1 MTSICWLVLSREPDG
16 LDEMT
21 IEPATGEHVEHHHRS
36 ARERQRKGPMWG
48 CLRWMG
54 CSTIGLFVLLALII
68 GGGWL
73 YLGSSSFAGLVRLRI
88 EKTLESR
95 LGREVFVGPVTI
107 ERGRRSRIIIDGLR
121 IGNAPGAVHPYFATV
136 AQVILTGGIDSFWG
150 RKIGV
155 GRVDV
160 VDPHLYFEIYPDGAK
175 LTHNF
180 PKWNSGP
187 PSRYEIYH
195 LDLGKLYI
203 ARGAFDFL
211 DRRHDITAVATNI
224 TSTINVTSQEDLYA
238 GILSSPQFTL
248 RIQDYLPV
256 TMNMR
261 GKFRFTPDNLE
272 LQSLALEGNRDL
284 RIFLNGH
291 VAPLSEAVYSLHVTS
306 QLGLNHVR
314 EIFKVNKVLD
324 GTIELDTMLRGKAG
338 TFALTGSWLSP
349 KIRADVY
356 DLAAVRGTM
365 NITGD
370 RAAVDIQHA
379 SYGGGTLT
387 GHYDLPQYADP
398 YPMSIDLRYK
408 GVSVEKLFSDWDVKD
423 TGLRGGATGH
433 LVYHWEK
440 DRILA
445 GGGEGSATLAKN
457 STAFSQA
464 TYSIPVGGSTDFAL
478 DKGVITFRHTQ
489 LVTDA
494 STIEFSG
501 KFRIDDAWT
510 DLLMK
515 VHSSDV
521 SELDRIGYNVAHS
534 AGKKTYTL
542 LGLGGAGDITGTI
555 RGKIKAPEVVAR
567 ISGTGTKYNNIL
579 LGDSDIDLHYDGV
592 RSLLTFDRATFRD
605 GAARLGMTGTLTF
618 PDKGPSPQFDIA
630 LDAAGYPVE
639 RAMQAVSL
647 KLAIKGVGTG
657 RLVIT
662 GTPDEGK
669 VNFANF
675 VVHEARGDLRLGG
688 IVAWAPGKG
697 NTTFDLDI
705 AMTSFPVADVTTFLD
720 LGTLPVTGDVSGHLH
735 LNGPKATLEGSGQV
749 TIANGSIGGEP
760 MTSAK
765 ININFTKGALK
776 ATDVTIVAP
785 AGTITGEAQVDFG
798 TNQFSYSITSSSI
811 DLSKVK
817 LFSSLAGLLGGN
829 ITLTST
835 GAGTL
840 TQPELVL
847 EATLNQATLRG
858 LSFPADAPPPKLY
871 IAVRNGQLI
880 VRGSAAGLLTIEG
893 NGGVATDGTLSG
905 LVQVRVTDI
914 AKAVALSTKTATLP
928 ASGKLTANL
937 QLGGKL
943 TSIETLRIDATFPE
957 FDVRVSEHA
966 FAPSRPLRLSL
977 RDGRIMF
984 DDFELALGSNGSSP
998 ATFGVGGFVELTGAK
1013 RLNLDL
1019 HGTLEAALL
1028 QLFVTDLRAD
1038 GHIAVA
1044 GNLTGTMAAP
1054 RFTGSAEFQNASVR
1068 LPGFPQAIDAITGTL
1083 LFREDRID
1091 IDSIRLRL
1099 GGGQIV
1105 LGGSVTLDG
1114 MTPKSVRITMQGT
1127 EVAIRYFEGLTLEAN
1142 FSLLLSGDL
1151 DRAILTGDVTV
1162 NRALY
1167 FRDTDIGSALLNA
1180 VLSRRGVTPVVSA
1193 SWQDHIGLRIHLTS
1207 DDTIAVRNNIADFTG
1222 SADMEVTGTLGSPV
1236 ILGLVTLNEGGRIR
1250 FQDIDYRVVR
1260 GSINFQN
1267 PFRIDPFFDIAL
1279 EARVSGGI
1287 SELESGPIDVTVTL
1301 TGTLDRM
1308 SPSITS
1314 DPPASDITLFS
1325 LLGLGALT
1333 PNSNSNAPLTAGMAG
1348 RSLLFQSVSRLLNS
1362 SALSLFDSFAIS
1374 PDAGDLDKTGDPGT
1388 KVSFEKRISNSIR
1401 LLVIY
1406 NTRDS
1411 KNRISLEWQVTPDWV
1426 LQFTSDQLSNEY
1438 DVQARFRRRY
1448 EGRWAWGT
1456 RGRNPFAMLTSFNAP
1471 AASVPAPPPITIAT
1485 TTVVAPAGAPVTSV
1499 GFSADSN
1506 VDTSAIKKY
1515 VAVKVGQPLS
1525 IRDIQTSVRSL
1536 FATGNFRD
1544 IRVDAAPSGTGLSV
1558 VFALYTTFRVSAIDF
1573 DGLSGPDRDRAL
1585 RALTFHLGEVLS
1597 LNAVDHGAEAVQDL
1611 LKRSGYLDATVDP
1624 ETTFVRAQ
1632 SRASVAFHV
1641 TRGLGATVGTVAI
1654 DGNTSPFRPQQLI
1667 DQMKRG
1673 AGKAFDLD
1681 EARLD
1686 ADRMR
1691 QWLVR
1696 NEYRKASVRYIGN
1709 TYDPAA
1715 HKVVLRYSATT
1726 GPIVKVEV
1734 TGVPRRPLRSI
1745 LPFRHNQPYSEDA
1758 IERAGENIVTSL
1770 QQRGFYNAT
1779 VDTEEALQGNVWT
1792 STFHVSPGQQ
1802 FNLSAVTFTGNAQI
1816 SDKTLQGIV
1825 STSAS
1830 RGIKGL
1836 LASLLRRPQGVTRE
1850 QLAADRTTIESYY
1863 RLQGFLAAT
1872 ASTPVV
1878 TTNGA
1883 TLAMTIDFPL
1893 AEGPRTMVASVSI
1906 EGNEQVPAKDLP
1918 KPALK
1923 AGNTLN
1929 PTIERT
1935 DVIALQTFYSDRG
1948 NAEVQVNVRE
1958 EVSAD
1963 KTSARVVYTIAEGPK
1978 IALGDVV
1985 VRGNTY
1991 TNTSVVLRTAALEKG
2006 QPFSYTAILEAQ
2018 QRLYRLGIF
2027 QRVDIQPAQAAT
2039 NVSERNVA
2047 ISVAE
2052 GKDVTVGGAIGG
2064 TSPITAG
2071 TSANRVSPLVS
2082 ASIAHRNLFG
2092 TGQYLGLELIYA
2104 RPNRQDVFLTYREP
2118 FIGKYNLPI
2127 QVTAFQNDDFR
2138 RKTHIRQRGGFIEV
2152 SRITGGQTRWSLRY
2166 EYRIAQCIIEHQFG
2180 DLCALAQNALL
2191 PGLNREATNVS
2202 ISSVTPAFF
2211 WDKRDDSLNPHRGF
2225 FTTASVEYA
2234 FRFIAANA
2242 RFLKEFTQTSWYLPV
2257 SERSTFAM
2265 SGRMGLIQDLGARV
2279 TVDPVTGAPISTS
2292 GVPLSE
2298 RFTAGGDT
2306 SNRGY
2311 ALDLLGTA
2319 CPTKARIDAGCRPT
2333 LIDILDPTRG
2343 HTIAPIG
2350 GRALFIVNAEY
2361 RFPIAGAFGGQ
2372 LFADAGNTF
2381 ADTNLHFG
2389 DLKYGVGTGLRYISP
2404 VGPIRFD
2411 FGYKLKR
2418 QILRYDENGNA
2429 VYERPYAYFITLG
2442 YAF

>member
-1 MTSICWLVLSREPDG
+1 
-16 LDEMT
+16 MT
-21 IEPATGEHVEHHHRS
+21 IEPASGEHAEHHHRS

-68 GGGWL
+68 GGGWW

-88 EKTLESR
+88 QKTLEAR
-95 LGREVFVGPVTI
+95 LGRQVYVGPVTI
-107 ERGRRSRIIIDGLR
+107 EGGKQSRVIIDGLR

-136 AQVILTGGIDSFWG
+136 SQVIVTGGIDSFWG
-150 RKIGV
+150 RKIRV
-155 GRVDV
+155 GRVDI
-160 VDPHLYFEIYPDGAK
+160 VDPHLYFEIYPVGAA

-180 PKWNSGP
+180 PHWSSEP
-187 PSRYEIYH
+187 QSRSEIYH
-195 LDLGKLYI
+195 LDLGNLYVT
-203 ARGAFDFL
+203 RGAFDFL
-211 DRRHDITAVATNI
+211 DRRHDIAAATSNI
-224 TSTINVTSQEDLYA
+224 TSTINVTPQEGLYA
-238 GILSSPQFTL
+238 GVLNSSQLTL

-272 LQSLALEGNRDL
+272 LQSLALDGGRDL

-291 VAPLSEAVYSLHVTS
+291 MAPLSEAVYNLHVAS
-306 QLGLNHVR
+306 QVGLNRVR
-314 EIFKVNKVLD
+314 EIFRVDKALD
-324 GTIELDTMLRGKAG
+324 GMVDADGMLRGKGG

-365 NITGD
+365 KITGD
-370 RAAVDIQHA
+370 RTTVDIQRA
-379 SYGGGTLT
+379 TYGGGTIA
-387 GHYDLPQYADP
+387 GHYDLPQYAEP
-398 YPMSIDLRYK
+398 YPMRADLRYS
-408 GVSVEKLFSDWDVKD
+408 GVSIEKLFSDWDVKD

-440 DRILA
+440 DRVLA

-457 STAFSQA
+457 TTAFSQA
-464 TYSIPVGGSTDFAL
+464 MYAIPVGGSADFAL
-478 DKGVITFRHTQ
+478 DDGVITFRRAQ
-489 LVTDA
+489 LVTDS
-494 STIEFSG
+494 STIDFSG
-501 KFRIDDAWT
+501 KFRIQDAWT

-515 VHSSDV
+515 IHSSDF
-521 SELDRIGYNVAHS
+521 SELDRIGYNFAHS
-534 AGKKTYTL
+534 AGKRAYTL
-542 LGLGGAGDITGTI
+542 LGLGGGGDISGNV

-567 ISGTGTKYNNIL
+567 ISSSGMKYNNIL
-579 LGDSDIDLHYDGV
+579 LGDTDIDLHYDGV
-592 RSLLTFDRATFRD
+592 QSLLTFDRATFHD
-605 GAARLGMTGTLTF
+605 GTERLGMTGTLTF
-618 PDKGPSPQFDIA
+618 PDKGPSPQFDLA

-647 KLAIKGVGTG
+647 KLAIKGGGSGRLIVTGTG
-657 RLVIT
+657 
-662 GTPDEGK
+662 DEGK
-669 VNFANF
+669 VSFANF
-675 VVHEARGDLRLGG
+675 LVHEARGDLRLNGT
-688 IVAWAPGKG
+688 VAWAPGKG

-705 AMTSFPVADVTTFLD
+705 ATTSFPIADITTFLD
-720 LGTLPVTGDVSGHLH
+720 LGTLPVTGDVSGRLH
-735 LNGPKATLEGSGQV
+735 LTGPKATLEGSGQV
-749 TIANGSIGGEP
+749 TIANGSIQGEQV
-760 MTSAK
+760 TSAK
-765 ININFTKGALK
+765 ADISFTKGAMK
-776 ATDVTIVAP
+776 ATNVTVVAA

-811 DLSKVK
+811 DLSKLKV
-817 LFSSLAGLLGGN
+817 LSSLAGLVGGT
-829 ITLTST
+829 ITLNST

-858 LSFPADAPPPKLY
+858 VNFPADAPPPKLY

-893 NGGVATDGTLSG
+893 NGSLATDGTLSG

-914 AKAVALSTKTATLP
+914 AKAIALSPKTASLP
-928 ASGKLTANL
+928 TSGSLTANL

-943 TSIETLRIDATFPE
+943 TSIETLRIDATFPQ

-966 FAPSRPLRLSL
+966 FAPARPLRVSL
-977 RDGRIMF
+977 HDGRVTF
-984 DDFELALGSNGSSP
+984 DDFELALSQNGSP
-998 ATFGVGGFVELTGAK
+998 ATFAIGGFAELTGAK
-1013 RLNLDL
+1013 RLGIDL

-1038 GHIAVA
+1038 GNIAVA

-1054 RFTGSAEFQNASVR
+1054 RFNGSAEFQNASAR
-1068 LPGFPQAIDAITGTL
+1068 LPGFPQLIDAITGTL
-1083 LFREDRID
+1083 IFRGDRID

-1114 MTPKSVRITMQGT
+1114 MTPKGVRVTMQGT

-1142 FSLLLSGDL
+1142 FALLLSGDL

-1167 FRDTDIGSALLNA
+1167 FRETDIGTALLNA
-1180 VLSRRGVTPVVSA
+1180 VLARRSVTPVVSA
-1193 SWQDHIGLRIHLTS
+1193 SWQERISLRLHLTS
-1207 DDTIAVRNNIADFTG
+1207 DNTLAVRNNIADFTG
-1222 SADMEVTGTLGSPV
+1222 SADLQVNGTLGSPV

-1287 SELESGPIDVTVTL
+1287 SEIESGPIDVTVTL

-1308 SPSITS
+1308 TPSITS

-1333 PNSNSNAPLTAGMAG
+1333 PNTNANSPLTAGLAG
-1348 RSLLFQSVSRLLNS
+1348 RSLLFQSVSRLINS
-1362 SALSLFDSFAIS
+1362 NAFSLFDSFAIS

-1388 KVSFEKRISNSIR
+1388 KVSFEKRISNNVR
-1401 LLVIY
+1401 VLVIY

-1411 KNRISLEWQVTPDWV
+1411 KNRVSLEWQVTPDWV
-1426 LQFTSDQLSNEY
+1426 LQFTRDQLLNEY
-1438 DVQARFRRRY
+1438 DVEARFRRRY
-1448 EGRWAWGT
+1448 DGHWAWGT
-1456 RGRNPFAMLTSFNAP
+1456 HGRNPLAMPTSFSTP
-1471 AASVPAPPPITIAT
+1471 AASVPGPPPITMAT
-1485 TTVVAPAGAPVTSV
+1485 TPVAAPAGAMVISV
-1499 GFSADSN
+1499 NLIADSGG
-1506 VDTSAIKKY
+1506 DTSAFDQY
-1515 VAVKVGQPLS
+1515 LAVKAGQPMS
-1525 IRDIQTSVRSL
+1525 ILDVQTSIRSL

-1544 IRVDAAPSGTGLSV
+1544 IRVDATPSGNGLNV
-1558 VFALYTTFRVSAIDF
+1558 VFALYTNFRVAAIDF
-1573 DGLSGPDRDRAL
+1573 DGLSGADRDRAL
-1585 RALTFHLGEVLS
+1585 RSLTFHLGDILS
-1597 LNAVDHGAEAVQDL
+1597 LNAVDHGAVAIQDA
-1611 LKRSGYLDATVDP
+1611 LKRYGYLDATVDP
-1624 ETTFVRAQ
+1624 ETTFVRTQ

-1641 TRGLGATVGTVAI
+1641 TRGQQATVGTVTI
-1654 DGNTSPFRPQQLI
+1654 DGNTSPFTPQQLI

-1681 EARLD
+1681 EARID

-1691 QWLVR
+1691 QWLER
-1696 NEYRKASVRYIGN
+1696 REYRKASARYVNN
-1709 TYDPAA
+1709 TYDSAT
-1715 HKVVLRYSATT
+1715 HKVVLHYSVTT
-1726 GPIVKVEV
+1726 GPLVKVEV
-1734 TGVPRRPLRSI
+1734 TGVSRHSLRSI
-1745 LPFRHNQPYSEDA
+1745 LPFRRNQPYSEDA
-1758 IERAGENIVTSL
+1758 IEAAAENIVTSL

-1792 STFHVSPGQQ
+1792 STFHVNPGQQ
-1802 FNLSAVTFTGNAQI
+1802 FSLSAVRFTGNAKI
-1816 SDKTLQGIV
+1816 SDKTLRGVV

-1830 RGIKGL
+1830 GGVRGL

-1850 QLAADRTTIESYY
+1850 QIAADRATLEAYY

-1872 ASTPVV
+1872 AATPVV
-1878 TTNGA
+1878 TTNAA
-1883 TLAMTIDFPL
+1883 TSAMTIDFPI
-1893 AEGPRTMVASVSI
+1893 AEGPRTMVAAVGI
-1906 EGNEQVPAKDLP
+1906 EGNEQVPAKALP
-1918 KPALK
+1918 KLVLKPGNAL
-1923 AGNTLN
+1923 NSTF
-1929 PTIERT
+1929 ERT
-1935 DVIALQTFYSDRG
+1935 DVIALQAFYSDRG

-1958 EVSAD
+1958 EMSAD
-1963 KTSARVVYTIAEGPK
+1963 KTSVRVVYTIAEGPK
-1978 IALGDVV
+1978 VALGNVV

-1991 TNTSVVLRTAALEKG
+1991 TNTNVVLRTAALEKG
-2006 QPFSYTAILEAQ
+2006 RPFSYTAILKAQ
-2018 QRLYRLGIF
+2018 QNLYRLGIF
-2027 QRVDIQPAQAAT
+2027 QRVDIQPAQSDT

-2052 GKDVTVGGAIGG
+2052 GKDVTIGGAFGG
-2064 TSPITAG
+2064 TSPILDNAG
-2071 TSANRVSPLVS
+2071 ENRVSPLVS
-2082 ASIAHRNLFG
+2082 ASVAHRNLFG

-2118 FIGKYNLPI
+2118 FIGKYNVPI
-2127 QVTAFQNDDFR
+2127 QVTAFQNDDTR
-2138 RKTHIRQRGGFIEV
+2138 PDTHLRQRGGFIEA
-2152 SRITGGQTRWSLRY
+2152 SRISHGQTRWSLRY
-2166 EYRIAQCIIEHQFG
+2166 EYRIAQCIIEHQLG

-2191 PGLNREATNVS
+2191 PGLDRDATNVS
-2202 ISSVTPAFF
+2202 ISSITPAFF

-2234 FRFIAANA
+2234 FRFISANA

-2265 SGRMGLIQDLGARV
+2265 SGRVGLIQDLGAGSM
-2279 TVDPVTGAPISTS
+2279 TDPVTGALIPTS

-2306 SNRGY
+2306 SNRAY
-2311 ALDLLGTA
+2311 PLDLLGTA
-2319 CPTKARIDAGCRPT
+2319 CPTQAQIDAGCRPT
-2333 LIDILDPTRG
+2333 LIDILDPNRG
-2343 HTIAPIG
+2343 HTMAPIG
-2350 GRALFIVNAEY
+2350 GRALFIANAEY

-2381 ADTNLHFG
+2381 ADTKIQFS
-2389 DLKYGVGTGLRYISP
+2389 DLKYGIGTGLRYLSP

-2418 QILRYDENGNA
+2418 QILFYNDNGTA
-2429 VYERPYAYFITLG
+2429 VYERPFAYFITLG